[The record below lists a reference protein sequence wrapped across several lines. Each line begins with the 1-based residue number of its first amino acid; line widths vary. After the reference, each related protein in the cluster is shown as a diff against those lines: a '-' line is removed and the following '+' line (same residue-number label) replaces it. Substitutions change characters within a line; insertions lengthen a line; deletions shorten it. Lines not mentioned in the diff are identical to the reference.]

1 MFHETEETRRK
12 ENRRGDIIAIGFALF
27 MLALNLFLR
36 ALG

>member
-1 MFHETEETRRK
+1 MHHETEESRRK
-12 ENRRGDIIAIGFALF
+12 ENRRGDMIAIGFALF